1 MLRRGTA
8 TFEHMD
14 IVSALFVEGIDMRQV
29 PGPSTRFDL
38 TGVMFSL
45 AAPSPPPVTISPH
58 LIVFIRCRTD
68 EPGQGTME
76 VRFLDAAG
84 EEVARNAQPVNI
96 QPGKFGRQLVKGDMR
111 YEDYGT
117 IEAHVRL
124 VGGPTVVVPL
134 TLLPA
139 PG

>member
-1 MLRRGTA
+1 
-8 TFEHMD
+8 MD

-45 AAPSPPPVTISPH
+45 AATSPPPVTISPH
-58 LIVFIRCRTD
+58 LVVFIRCA
-68 EPGQGTME
+68 PGESGQSTME
-76 VRFLDAAG
+76 TRFLDAAG
-84 EEVARNAQPVNI
+84 NEVARNAQPVNVV
-96 QPGKFGRQLVKGDMR
+96 PGKFGRQLVKGDLK
-111 YEDYGT
+111 YDDYGT

-124 VGGPTVVVPL
+124 VGGNTVVVPL

-139 PG
+139 P

>member
-1 MLRRGTA
+1 
-8 TFEHMD
+8 
-14 IVSALFVEGIDMRQV
+14 
-29 PGPSTRFDL
+29 
-38 TGVMFSL
+38 
-45 AAPSPPPVTISPH
+45 
-58 LIVFIRCRTD
+58 
-68 EPGQGTME
+68 ME

-84 EEVARNAQPVNI
+84 EEVARNVQPVNVV
-96 QPGKFGRQLVKGDMR
+96 PGKFGRQLVKGDMK

>member
-1 MLRRGTA
+1 
-8 TFEHMD
+8 MD

-38 TGVMFSL
+38 TGVMFSIAPRRL
-45 AAPSPPPVTISPH
+45 APHSLPH
-58 LIVFIRCRTD
+58 LIVFIRCRAD

-84 EEVARNAQPVNI
+84 EEVARNAQPVNV
-96 QPGKFGRQLVKGDMR
+96 QPGKFGRQLVKGDMK

-139 PG
+139 P